1 MARREVIQ
9 VRVSKRVL
17 WIGGEAYPLQNIARA
32 TTWRIDP
39 ARGQAVGRFI
49 KSMLTLGIVTAIAV
63 VVFQGVASDGL
74 KNGVT
79 FAALALAAL
88 FLYRLVSVLTT
99 RTYYALVIETAG
111 TPRTLLA
118 SGDQQE
124 VQQLVLDI
132 MDAIDDPLADFSRP
146 VNTYN
151 IGQIGDNYTASGS
164 GGVGRIG

>member
-39 ARGQAVGRFI
+39 ERGRAVGQFI
-49 KSMLTLGIVTAIAV
+49 KSMLTLGILTVIA
-63 VVFQGVASDGL
+63 FAALQGVAGDQL
-74 KNGVT
+74 MNGVT
-79 FAALALAAL
+79 FAALALAAF
-88 FLYRLVSVLTT
+88 FLYRLISVLTT
-99 RTYYALVIETAG
+99 RTYYALVIETSG

-118 SGDQQE
+118 SADQQE

-132 MDAIDDPLADFSRP
+132 MEAIDDPHADFSRP
-146 VNTYN
+146 INTYN
-151 IGQIGDNYTASGS
+151 IGQIGDNYHASGR